1 MQYRTLLDHADHPCH
16 SDHHDQKEYIEL
28 NYSSFQN
35 TNVEIYF
42 NDISDI

>member
-1 MQYRTLLDHADHPCH
+1 MLTILATLTTMTKK
-16 SDHHDQKEYIEL
+16 SVKEYIVL
-28 NYSSFQN
+28 NYSTFQN